1 MRSSAS
7 VLIMLLTVCILS
19 GCRSTKVIPEE
30 RIVYKT
36 DTLWRTEVRKDS
48 VYIENTDTF
57 LIKGDT
63 VREIRWRTRYV
74 TKMLTDTLY
83 RTRTDSVTV
92 TRRVEVEK
100 SLTRWQKVKMKVG
113 GYSLFTVLLALL
125 AGGIYIVRKLT
136 RP

>member
-1 MRSSAS
+1 MRRAVA
-7 VLIMLLTVCILS
+7 VLTILVFVCILT

-83 RTRTDSVTV
+83 KTKTDSIVL

-125 AGGIYIVRKLT
+125 AGGIYIARKLT

>member
-1 MRSSAS
+1 MRRAVA
-7 VLIMLLTVCILS
+7 VLTILVLVCILT

-30 RIVYKT
+30 RVVYKT

-83 RTRTDSVTV
+83 KTKTDSIVL

>member
-1 MRSSAS
+1 MRRAVA
-7 VLIMLLTVCILS
+7 VLTILVLVCILS

-63 VREIRWRTRYV
+63 VREIRWRARYV

-83 RTRTDSVTV
+83 KTKTDSIVL

>member
-1 MRSSAS
+1 MRRAVA
-7 VLIMLLTVCILS
+7 VLTILVFVCILS

-30 RIVYKT
+30 RIILKT

-74 TKMLTDTLY
+74 TKMLTDTLSK
-83 RTRTDSVTV
+83 TKTDSIVL

>member
-1 MRSSAS
+1 MRRAVA
-7 VLIMLLTVCILS
+7 VLTILVFVCILS

-30 RIVYKT
+30 RIILKT

-83 RTRTDSVTV
+83 KTKTDSIVL

>member
-1 MRSSAS
+1 MRRAVA
-7 VLIMLLTVCILS
+7 VLIMLAAVCILT

-83 RTRTDSVTV
+83 KTKTDSIVL

>member
-1 MRSSAS
+1 MRRAVA
-7 VLIMLLTVCILS
+7 VLTLLVLVCILS

-83 RTRTDSVTV
+83 KTKTDSIVL

>member
-1 MRSSAS
+1 MRRAAS
-7 VLIMLLTVCILS
+7 VLTMLVLVCILS

-30 RIVYKT
+30 RVVYKT

-83 RTRTDSVTV
+83 KTKTDSIVL